1 MKCLQQVEKGNGV
14 ENVLGALMK
23 KIAESAG
30 FARIRESLE
39 EKERKR
45 SAVLKKDVGFYV

>member
-14 ENVLGALMK
+14 ENVPDALMK
-23 KIAESAG
+23 MTVESVCSAKT
-30 FARIRESLE
+30 RQSLE

-45 SAVLKKDVGFYV
+45 NAASGKDVGFH